1 MENETKE
8 QLRSIYQT
16 FKETTQKIARQQDEL
31 RRLYE
36 LIDYKEGQRKSL
48 VSDLGKVEER
58 NRELAKELHQLK
70 LDYGVYD
77 KEREERI
84 KYFS

>member
-1 MENETKE
+1 MSNPIKE
-8 QLRSIYQT
+8 QA
-16 FKETTQKIARQQDEL
+16 QKIARQQDEM

-36 LIDYKEGQRKSL
+36 LIAYKETQRKSL
-48 VSDLGKVEER
+48 VSDLGKVEAR
-58 NRELAKELHQLK
+58 NRELVNELHQLK

>member
-1 MENETKE
+1 MSNPIKE
-8 QLRSIYQT
+8 QA
-16 FKETTQKIARQQDEL
+16 QKIARQQDEM

-36 LIDYKEGQRKSL
+36 LIDYKETQRKSL

-58 NRELAKELHQLK
+58 NRQLVNELHQLK
-70 LDYGVYD
+70 LAYGVYD
-77 KEREERI
+77 KEREYENAERI